1 MHTTLK
7 ITIWVGLL
15 LSTTLC
21 IAQEQLGLR
30 TERYSGV
37 EGIAINPANNLSYPL
52 TWDFNVGSFGFF
64 FDNSLGYISETN
76 IINLYGNY
84 ENVKEAINLSKD
96 VQPRGP
102 LVAHLYENNRDKGFS
117 VSTRASGPS
126 LALHIGNNS
135 FGVFTKARFET
146 NIQNFPGSVTYTKI
160 YNTKFGDPIHIPK
173 MDIAGMA
180 WAEVGAHYGRRIELN
195 EGYLDVG
202 ANLKYL
208 MGYQGFFVKN
218 GADFNM
224 ILSKDT
230 AIISKPDITF
240 GYTNEALDD
249 NFIKNPSLNKNGTGF
264 SMDLGVNY
272 VMPDGEGSYSY
283 KIGASLIDLGSIKF
297 STNGEQ
303 HRFSIDSSFTSD
315 FRKYEQYNNPDDLIS
330 AVEQDFYGAINTSKV
345 ADGFKIMT
353 PAAISLQGDFKIA
366 PLFYLHAM
374 WNQRLV
380 FKTPAVKRD
389 NMIALTPRLE
399 HRWFTAM
406 MPIVIYNY
414 HDFRTG
420 LAFRLG
426 YLSVGTD
433 NIGSIFG
440 HGDFTGSD
448 FYVGFKINPFKL
460 NLGGGK
466 SRLRG
471 PSTRGVKCY
480 KF

>member
-1 MHTTLK
+1 MHTLLK
-7 ITIWVGLL
+7 ITIWVGIFIF
-15 LSTTLC
+15 TTR
-21 IAQEQLGLR
+21 ISAQEQLGLR
-30 TERYSGV
+30 TERYAGV

-52 TWDFNVGSFGFF
+52 TWDFNVGSAGFF
-64 FDNSLGYISETN
+64 FDNSFGYISQTN

-84 ENVKEAINLSKD
+84 ENVKEAIDPSKD

-117 VSTRASGPS
+117 VLTRFSGPS

-146 NIQNFPGSVTYTKI
+146 NMENFPGSVTYQKI
-160 YNTKFGDPIHIPK
+160 YDTKFGDPIHIPK
-173 MDIAGMA
+173 MNVAGMG
-180 WAEVGAHYGRRIELN
+180 WAEIGAHYGHRIELRD
-195 EGYLDVG
+195 GYLDLG
-202 ANLKYL
+202 ANVKYL
-208 MGYQGFFVKN
+208 IGYQGFYVKN
-218 GADFNM
+218 ADDFNM

-240 GYTNEALDD
+240 GYTNEALNE
-249 NFIKNPSLNKNGTGF
+249 NFRKNPVLNKNGAGF
-264 SMDLGVNY
+264 SFDIGVNY
-272 VMPDGEGSYSY
+272 VMPDGNGSYNY
-283 KIGASLIDLGSIKF
+283 KIGASLIDLGSIRF

-303 HRFSIDSSFTSD
+303 HRFSIDSTFTSD
-315 FRKYEQYNNPDDLIS
+315 FRKYEQYTNPDDLLN
-330 AVEQDFYGAINTSKV
+330 AVEKDFYGAINTSKV

-353 PAAISLQGDFKIA
+353 PAAISLQADVKIA
-366 PLFYLHAM
+366 PLFYLNAM

-389 NMIALTPRLE
+389 NIIALTPRLE
-399 HRWFTAM
+399 HRWFTAT

-414 HDFRTG
+414 NDFRTG

-426 YLSVGTD
+426 YFTVGTD

-448 FYVGFKINPFKL
+448 IYAGFKINPFKI
-460 NLGGGK
+460 GK
-466 SRLRG
+466 GKRSHYRG
-471 PSTRGVKCY
+471 SSTKGVKCY